1 MDYEV
6 DSDEEW
12 EEEDLGESFFDCEDK
27 EEDVEK
33 VDFELDEDVVDGFV
47 VFDGYL
53 LENEG
58 VYLEEIDVEDIE
70 KVVEV
75 KVLCEL
81 GIGVECM
88 VFVDLMVCK

>member
-1 MDYEV
+1 MLDYEV

-27 EEDVEK
+27 EDEMEK
-33 VDFELDEDVVDGFV
+33 VELELDEDVVDGFV

-58 VYLEEIDVEDIE
+58 VYLEEVDMEDS
-70 KVVEV
+70 
-75 KVLCEL
+75 
-81 GIGVECM
+81 
-88 VFVDLMVCK
+88 

>member
-1 MDYEV
+1 M